1 MSGTVPSDFPA
12 AYQLVFKASCEAGAL
27 LVPNSTGKETEPQT
41 QTGEDAP
48 WVTRLGWQVSGA
60 SLLSY
65 SPVPLLLGQKSQF
78 KSLRAVSTSL
88 PLWTSVL
95 LCEVAPFYPAFLGLG
110 RKGGSVLGALSRAF
124 AAT

>member
-1 MSGTVPSDFPA
+1 MSGTVPSDFSA
-12 AYQLVFKASCEAGAL
+12 AYHLIFKTSCEAGAL

-41 QTGEDAP
+41 GEDIL
-48 WVTRLGWQVSGA
+48 WVTWLGWQVSGP
-60 SLLSY
+60 SLLSS
-65 SPVPLLLGQKSQF
+65 SPVSLLLGHKSQF
-78 KSLRAVSTSL
+78 KSLRAVSTVL

-110 RKGGSVLGALSRAF
+110 RKGGSVLGSLSRAF